1 MSGQQTLQQRLHSA
15 LDNPNQPFALLT
27 TVRVKDKAAGDRLE
41 AAMQTVVEK
50 SRQEA
55 GNITYHV
62 NREANDST
70 IFYLYDRWNSI
81 DAVDFHEQTEY
92 FKAGLVVLKEVL
104 AEPPTTTIMQ
114 IAY

>member
-1 MSGQQTLQQRLHSA
+1 MW
-15 LDNPNQPFALLT
+15 QPFALLT

-62 NREANDST
+62 NRDANDST
-70 IFYLYDRWNSI
+70 IFYLYDHRVN
-81 DAVDFHEQTEY
+81 
-92 FKAGLVVLKEVL
+92 
-104 AEPPTTTIMQ
+104 
-114 IAY
+114 

>member
-55 GNITYHV
+55 GNLDWWY
-62 NREANDST
+62 
-70 IFYLYDRWNSI
+70 
-81 DAVDFHEQTEY
+81 
-92 FKAGLVVLKEVL
+92 
-104 AEPPTTTIMQ
+104 
-114 IAY
+114 